1 MRIRR
6 HRQFVCVCV
15 RPSGHMFTAHL
26 QTIHLCAHAH
36 TTLMLTLLKRALSR
50 RDASACAPFE
60 RLRQLSVEIFRT
72 LPPMPKAHPRPTRRD
87 RERERERSP
96 GIVRGVFWRVCV
108 CCSMC
113 MCTTQPLTP
122 ARLCC
127 TRLRNA
133 KARDLHY
140 SGATCQQ
147 AECVPSFPK

>member
-60 RLRQLSVEIFRT
+60 RLRQLSVEISRT
-72 LPPMPKAHPRPTRRD
+72 LPPMPKAHPTPDSARQRARA
-87 RERERERSP
+87 RAIA
-96 GIVRGVFWRVCV
+96 GHCAVCV
-108 CCSMC
+108 GVCVLLHVHV
-113 MCTTQPLTP
+113 PLTP

-140 SGATCQQ
+140 SDATCQQ